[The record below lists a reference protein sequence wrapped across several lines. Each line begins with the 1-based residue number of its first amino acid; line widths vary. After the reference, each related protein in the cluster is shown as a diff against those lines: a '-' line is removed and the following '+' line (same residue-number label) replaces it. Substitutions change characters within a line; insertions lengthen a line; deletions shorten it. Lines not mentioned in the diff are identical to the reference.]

1 MNSLGTTSLDALPI
15 SPQTQNVDNN
25 IRLET
30 YDKPVSSAPP
40 VYSPLPPQQAMQQ
53 QPPQPQQI
61 PVQGQNDPSVKQRQM
76 NQFVTGL
83 QQASAAGLT
92 VLPSRDIPQNQEQL
106 SRDVQMK
113 PNYIPEPQ
121 LDYIA
126 YENANHRDMVENQTR
141 LEQHSAHLE
150 NVYDDMQM
158 PILVAVLFFLFQL
171 PVVRKMSL
179 KYLPSL
185 FNSEGNPTITGY
197 MFNSALFALTYY
209 VLKRSMKFI
218 DHGL

>member
-1 MNSLGTTSLDALPI
+1 VPA
-15 SPQTQNVDNN
+15 
-25 IRLET
+25 
-30 YDKPVSSAPP
+30 A
-40 VYSPLPPQQAMQQ
+40 A
-53 QPPQPQQI
+53 
-61 PVQGQNDPSVKQRQM
+61 QNDPSVKQRQM

-113 PNYIPEPQ
+113 PNYIPEQQ

-126 YENANHRDMVENQTR
+126 YENANNNEMIANQTR
-141 LEQHSAHLE
+141 SEQHSAHLE

-209 VLKRSMKFI
+209 ILKRSMKFI
-218 DHGL
+218 DNGP

>member
-30 YDKPVSSAPP
+30 YDKPVSTAPP

-53 QPPQPQQI
+53 QQQQMPV

-113 PNYIPEPQ
+113 PNYIPEQQ

-126 YENANHRDMVENQTR
+126 YENANNNEMIANQTR
-141 LEQHSAHLE
+141 SEQHSAHLE

-209 VLKRSMKFI
+209 ILKRSMKFI
-218 DHGL
+218 DNGP

>member
-30 YDKPVSSAPP
+30 YDKPVSNAPPP
-40 VYSPLPPQQAMQQ
+40 VYSPLPPQQQMQGQQ
-53 QPPQPQQI
+53 QQQQQQM
-61 PVQGQNDPSVKQRQM
+61 PVQNDPSVKQRQM

-113 PNYIPEPQ
+113 PNYIPEQQ

-126 YENANHRDMVENQTR
+126 YENANNNEMIANQTR

-197 MFNSALFALTYY
+197 MFNSAVFALTYY
-209 VLKRSMKFI
+209 ILKRSMKFI
-218 DHGL
+218 DN